1 MCSFVY
7 RLHALQPVMQVNPS
21 NLTLL
26 LNTDQMLKMASYMC
40 YEPCP
45 VDIREEEKVER
56 S

>member
-26 LNTDQMLKMASYMC
+26 NTDQMLKMASCMC

-45 VDIREEEKVER
+45 EDIREEEKVER